1 MSEGFPMFTA
11 STEAPFPP
19 ASCTRL
25 DLDAVQRRPGKGAIL
40 PVRLVKAHPW
50 IGLLDRDKR
59 QLGAPE
65 ADRSRGQA
73 REKLRGRDRLR
84 GYLEG
89 LGHMALRDPK
99 RRMNQDGRRDLQG
112 RPIR

>member
-1 MSEGFPMFTA
+1 MFTA
-11 STEAPFPP
+11 PTEAPFPP

-40 PVRLVKAHPW
+40 PGRLVQAHSW
-50 IGLLDRDKR
+50 IGLLDRDKG
-59 QLGAPE
+59 QLGPHQ

-99 RRMNQDGRRDLQG
+99 RCMHQ
-112 RPIR
+112 